1 MRLGGVLLACG
12 VAVIAAC
19 GVPMPWD
26 GDTPTIE
33 GITWRAVT
41 VDGGPPLPG
50 SEITIRLGPDNLSGF
65 GGCNRFGSERLTFGG
80 GSFSDGRPIE
90 IGRISSDDAVCDDPQ
105 VMRQEVEFLEDLAVV
120 REVSIEN
127 GQLELA
133 GPKGTLRFEQV
144 QVGD

>member
-1 MRLGGVLLACG
+1 LLV
-12 VAVIAAC
+12 VAVVALTAC

-26 GDTPTIE
+26 GDRPTIE

-50 SEITIRLGPDNLSGF
+50 SEITIRLGPDSLSGF
-65 GGCNRFGSERLTFGG
+65 GGCNRFGSERLTIGE
-80 GSFSDGRPIE
+80 GSYADGKPIE
-90 IGRISSDDAVCDDPQ
+90 IGGISSDDAVCDTE
-105 VMRQEVEFLEDLAVV
+105 VMRQEAEFLEDLAVV
-120 REVSIEN
+120 RELRIES

-144 QVGD
+144 STGD